1 MGPLQRRAMLAALTY
16 AHTMRLMI
24 PFNEI
29 ASMPISSL
37 PTEMRALRS
46 GWPLPRTVIGRGT
59 VVHPSHPDEVIP
71 GA

>member
-24 PFNEI
+24 PFDEI

-37 PTEMRALRS
+37 PTEMRDPIS
-46 GWPLPRTVIGRGT
+46 GRPVPRTVAGRGAI
-59 VVHPSHPDEVIP
+59 VHPSHSNEVMA